1 MLDVSRGRLPR
12 TLAAAALV
20 GVAISLCACVSDSP
34 GNAFGPPPTPT
45 VNQSGLPTPAPTAAP
60 IPSTGLAASVNGTP
74 ITNKQYAAA
83 VQQEI
88 AALTYQMQQ
97 QGGQMPPEL
106 QVRSYVLNN
115 ILIDQI
121 VVDKYAHDH
130 GITVSLAEVA
140 KQFNAAVVQN
150 GGLITLTNVLKNYGL
165 TPQTARHQIRNS
177 IMQQRVMNR
186 VVPLA
191 PVQEAQARHILVKSK
206 ALADR
211 LANQIHNGAN
221 FGQLAKTYSIDNG
234 VQAQPGVT
242 LTAQQK
248 QQAQSRSSAY
258 NGGWL
263 RDPTQPVVKNQ
274 PSWLTPQTG
283 FVKPVLDAVLSMKP
297 GDVRVVKSQFGY
309 HVIQVTAHRAVPVSQ
324 LDQQTQQTYAT
335 QQQQSFRHWIVTQ
348 RKQDNVK
355 VFVKGLPPS
364 PVA

>member
-1 MLDVSRGRLPR
+1 MLHVSRGRLPR
-12 TLAAAALV
+12 ILAAAALV

-45 VNQSGLPTPAPTAAP
+45 VSQSGLPTPVPTVAP
-60 IPSTGLAASVNGTP
+60 IPSTGVAAIVNGTR
-74 ITNKQYAAA
+74 ITNKEYAAA

-88 AALTYQMQQ
+88 AALTYQTQQ

-106 QVRSYVLNN
+106 QIRSYVLNN
-115 ILIDQI
+115 ILIDQL

-130 GITVSLAEVA
+130 GISVSSAEVE

-150 GGLITLTNVLKNYGL
+150 GGLITLTNVLKSYGL
-165 TPQTARHQIRNS
+165 TPQTARQQIRNS
-177 IMQQRVMNR
+177 IMQQRVMNH

-211 LANQIHNGAN
+211 LAAQVRNGAS
-221 FGQLAKTYSIDNG
+221 FAQLAKTYSIDNG
-234 VQAQPGVT
+234 IQPQPGVT

-248 QQAQSRSSAY
+248 QQAKSQSSAY
-258 NGGWL
+258 NSGWL
-263 RDPTQPVVKNQ
+263 RDSTQPFVKNQ

-283 FVKPVLDAVLSMKP
+283 FVKPVLDAILSMKP
-297 GDVRVVKSQFGY
+297 GEVRVVKSQFGY

-324 LDQQTQQTYAT
+324 LDQQTQQTYLT
-335 QQQQSFRHWIVTQ
+335 QQQQAFRRWIATQ
-348 RKQDNVK
+348 RKHDDVK